1 MLLCIK
7 FCHLHW
13 ICWPVHRHPSR
24 PCKQYGTCYIEV
36 CAVRKR
42 FWSQLWG
49 HHTREKRDRSD
60 LLFET
65 YWLWFSSWN
74 LLTSIHS
81 SNLADFD
88 SLFESCWL
96 HVSIFTVVWD
106 VQQYWQPGV
115 EAIYTRS
122 AGFHRSQQI
131 QHAHRP
137 ATLHSTLPSP
147 STVPGAGPTSGDAR
161 QMIPLQIPVIVK
173 MKISNSSLH

>member
-81 SNLADFD
+81 SNLADFTFRFLQLFGMYSSTG
-88 SLFESCWL
+88 SLVWKRYIHGL
-96 HVSIFTVVWD
+96 RAFTGHNKFNMPIVL
-106 VQQYWQPGV
+106 Q
-115 EAIYTRS
+115 RS
-122 AGFHRSQQI
+122 
-131 QHAHRP
+131 
-137 ATLHSTLPSP
+137 TLHYPHPAQCLVLGRHQVILAKWFLSKFPLSSKWRFRTRPFIR
-147 STVPGAGPTSGDAR
+147 AMFSG
-161 QMIPLQIPVIVK
+161 L
-173 MKISNSSLH
+173 